1 MSESLGSSL
10 CSACKNICL
19 TSLNLQQIVAQ
30 AALGGSGD
38 VGLIFTILVTLFPD
52 SITFVTSSFVA
63 SYAVLGGRVSCLIAG

>member
-10 CSACKNICL
+10 CSICKNICL

-38 VGLIFTILVTLFPD
+38 VGLIFTIFCAIPD
-52 SITFVTSSFVA
+52 SIIFGTSSFVA
-63 SYAVLGGRVSCLIAG
+63 VVAFERLSYAVLGG